1 MTIPTILQLAAQ
13 FLASIESWLGQNT
26 PLGNKAYNRV
36 IATAQAMQAG
46 GLYRYG
52 ADRSLANL
60 AQTAIGSDLDTIG
73 SEYGIYRNQA
83 KPIIVTVNLPASDGT
98 DIPLGTTFLGSN
110 NLQYQS
116 QADVVAPSGSPGS
129 GAALSLQCLTSGSMG
144 NLGLGAT
151 LNLLQ
156 PIAGVMS
163 PATIT
168 AVTQNG
174 TDTDTDEI
182 FRVPVL
188 AKERAYGGGGNAADY
203 RTWALGVPGVA
214 GAFPYAGLP
223 YYGSLAAANAYAAQV
238 ISIQGLPTAG
248 TFTLTYNGQVTGT
261 LPFNA
266 TAAQVATALQALT
279 GAAAVTTSLLSSGG
293 ILVTGFTVYAPLV
306 LGTNSLTG
314 GTSPTVYITPNGP
327 PARSVY
333 VQCTA
338 DLDPYG
344 VAPAGLLASVLAA
357 IQYNAAGQSNQP
369 LGLDAASLYVVPIL
383 STQFYVQITSLT
395 VPSGQVG
402 SVQAA
407 VSTAIASYFAN
418 LTPYCDGVDPPFTRN
433 DLITQPSIGA
443 AVQAV
448 LDAYGASCQ
457 VVAFGTSPG
466 AFLSTYQLGQGEC
479 AALAPGGVTWL

>member
-36 IATAQAMQAG
+36 LATAQAMQAG

-60 AQTAIGSDLDTIG
+60 AQTAKGADLDLLG
-73 SEYGIYRNQA
+73 AEYGLYRNQA
-83 KPIIVTVNLPASDGT
+83 QPCVLAVNLPASDGT
-98 DIPLGTTFLGSN
+98 VIVSGTSFLGAN
-110 NLQYQS
+110 GLQYQS
-116 QADVVAPSGSPGS
+116 QATVTAPSGAPSS
-129 GAALSLQCLTSGSMG
+129 GANLSLMCLTAGSMS
-144 NLGLGAT
+144 NLGIGAT

-156 PIAGVMS
+156 PIAGATS
-163 PATIT
+163 PATAT
-168 AVTQNG
+168 AVTQAG
-174 TDTDTDEI
+174 SDTDTDDV

-203 RTWALGVPGVA
+203 RTWALGVAGVA

-238 ISIQGLPTAG
+238 VSIQGLPTAG

-261 LPFNA
+261 LPYNA

-279 GAAAVTTSLLSSGG
+279 GAAAVTTSLLSGGG
-293 ILVTGFTVYAPLV
+293 ILVTGFTVNAPIV

-314 GTSPTVYITPNGP
+314 GTSPTVYVTPNAP

-333 VQCTA
+333 VKCTTDINA
-338 DLDPYG
+338 DG
-344 VAPAGLLASVLAA
+344 IATAGLITLVRSA
-357 IQYNAAGQSNQP
+357 IQYNSASQANQP
-369 LGLDAASLYVVPIL
+369 LGLTMDSLYVVPII
-383 STQFYVQITSLT
+383 STKFYVQVTSLT
-395 VPSGQVG
+395 VPSGQTGTVQTAVLAA
-402 SVQAA
+402 VQA
-407 VSTAIASYFAN
+407 YFLGLA
-418 LTPYCDGVDPPFTRN
+418 PYCDGVDPPFTRN
-433 DLITQPSIGA
+433 DLITQPSLGA

-457 VVAFGTSPG
+457 AVGFGGSSG

-479 AALAPGGVTWL
+479 AALASGGLLW